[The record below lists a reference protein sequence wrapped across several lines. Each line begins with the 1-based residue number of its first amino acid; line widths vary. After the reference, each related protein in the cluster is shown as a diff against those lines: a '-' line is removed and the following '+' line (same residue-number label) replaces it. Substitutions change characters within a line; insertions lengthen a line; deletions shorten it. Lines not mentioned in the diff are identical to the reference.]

1 MKGYVFCSLEVS
13 RKNMSINKDNMVD
26 SNLQQILAFS
36 AEDVNFLTKQPI
48 KFIEG
53 NFADYMWGGYH
64 LYDMKDL
71 PYDENSRIAAESW
84 EISGH
89 KKYPSRLMMPN
100 GSTFTF
106 MDLLKNRRL
115 AGLILGEAVVEH
127 FGQNF
132 PILVKFV
139 DVHKHMSAHLHPS
152 HAQAAA
158 LGEDDPGKEEVFIV
172 LDLHE
177 EAESALYLGLKDGV
191 TRKAFEEA
199 ISKEENILNLSHK
212 IYVKPGEIYRI
223 PSGVLHCWTGGSIA
237 IEITESSDLTYRMYD
252 FRRKRPT
259 HIKKGL
265 ASIDYNC
272 GQGIK
277 LEKECRGLWQSTQ
290 VKGLDIVKTHNALR
304 VERLTANS
312 MSGAEPVKVDSRGNF
327 EVLMGIEGVI
337 KVASLDNNWIANL
350 SKGRSILIPSKA
362 GSYKIYGLDREN
374 ENRALRISMKI
385 PGGNGGH

>member
-1 MKGYVFCSLEVS
+1 
-13 RKNMSINKDNMVD
+13 MSINKDNYTNP
-26 SNLQQILAFS
+26 SLTQNISLSQ
-36 AEDVNFLTKQPI
+36 EDIDFLTKQPI

-64 LYDMKDL
+64 LYDMKGL

-89 KKYPSRLMMPN
+89 RKYPSRLMMPN
-100 GSTFTF
+100 GSIFTF
-106 MDLLKNRRL
+106 MDLLNEDSRL
-115 AGLILGEAVVEH
+115 ARLILGEDVVEH

-152 HAQAAA
+152 HASAKA
-158 LGEDDPGKEEVFIV
+158 LGENDPGKEEIFIV

-177 EAESALYLGLKDGV
+177 NAESALYLGLKDGI

-199 ISKEENILNLSHK
+199 IDKEENILNLSHK
-212 IYVKPGEIYRI
+212 IYVKSGEIYRI
-223 PSGVLHCWTGGSIA
+223 PSGILHCWTGGSIA
-237 IEITESSDLTYRMYD
+237 VEITESSDLTYRMYD

-265 ASIDYNC
+265 ASIDYKHV
-272 GQGIK
+272 QGTQ
-277 LEKECRGLWQSTQ
+277 LEKECRGLWQPTEF
-290 VKGLDIVKTHNALR
+290 KGLEVVKTHNALR
-304 VERLTANS
+304 VERLVA
-312 MSGAEPVKVDSRGNF
+312 DSALSKFVEIASRQNF
-327 EVLMGIEGVI
+327 EVLMGIEG
-337 KVASLDNNWIANL
+337 SLEITSLNNTWAVNI

-362 GSYKIYGLDREN
+362 GSYKIRGLDKEN
-374 ENRALRISMKI
+374 NNCALRISMKI
-385 PGGNGGH
+385 PGSNGEH